1 MLRSDFVSAAFL
13 LNGYNCWRVRHD
25 AHTLG
30 APTRCRAATSSG
42 KPTPATTRTKP
53 GRRRCSR
60 KTRRIAFNV
69 ARLPGLLGEADEDRK
84 LKADQAERLGKK
96 LTVHVG

>member
-1 MLRSDFVSAAFL
+1 VPGGYVIREA
-13 LNGYNCWRVRHD
+13 NG
-25 AHTLG
+25 
-30 APTRCRAATSSG
+30 RALVHIS
-42 KPTPATTRTKP
+42 PATTRTKP